1 MQAISWMKGKYD
13 LLAWPFFMAG
23 AGIGTFVYGMKKFT
37 DAMDRA
43 SEVIIVNKNEIPIEG
58 GE

>member
-1 MQAISWMKGKYD
+1 MKAISWMKGKYNF
-13 LLAWPFFMAG
+13 LAWPAFLAG
-23 AGIGTFVYGMKKFT
+23 AGLGTFVYGMKKFT

-43 SEVIIVNKNEIPIEG
+43 SEVIIVNKNEIPIED

>member
-1 MQAISWMKGKYD
+1 MQAISWMKGKYN
-13 LLAWPFFMAG
+13 LLAWPAFLAG

-37 DAMDRA
+37 DVMDRA
-43 SEVIIVNKNEIPIEG
+43 SEVIIVNKNEIPIED

>member
-1 MQAISWMKGKYD
+1 MKGKYNV
-13 LLAWPFFMAG
+13 LAWPAFMAG
-23 AGIGTFVYGMKKFT
+23 AGIGTFVYGMRKFT

-43 SEVIIVNKNEIPIEG
+43 SEVIIVNKNEIPIED